1 MKYLITNNLFTN
13 SQYGFRPGR
22 SCVTQ
27 LLEVLDEWSE
37 LMDNGFTIDSIY
49 LHFSKTFDTV
59 PQQRLFSKWDKIG
72 IKGNILN

>member
-37 LMDNGFTIDSIY
+37 LMDNGFPIDSIY
-49 LHFSKTFDTV
+49 LDFSKTFDTV
-59 PQQRLFSKWDKIG
+59 PQQRLFSK
-72 IKGNILN
+72 